1 MGAIFFSQ
9 ITMLN
14 MLIAIMADVFEN
26 LTEKRHV
33 KSISTKLEILA
44 EQAPLLAKQ
53 SKSDEQNVYM
63 IVIEP
68 VEDEDYENE
77 EWQGS
82 IKELSN
88 ITQRQIN
95 ELKNALNKKSDK
107 MQAISNKKFKETRA
121 ETEAIREE
129 LSLIKA
135 SNKEIEQSVKKEIKE
150 N

>member
-1 MGAIFFSQ
+1 MGKQPNLVVLTFMGAIFFSQ

-26 LTEKRHV
+26 LTEKRYV

-68 VEDEDYENE
+68 IKDEEYENE
-77 EWQGS
+77 EW
-82 IKELSN
+82 
-88 ITQRQIN
+88 
-95 ELKNALNKKSDK
+95 
-107 MQAISNKKFKETRA
+107 
-121 ETEAIREE
+121 
-129 LSLIKA
+129 
-135 SNKEIEQSVKKEIKE
+135 
-150 N
+150 